1 MMSKKVN
8 TLRMVKVIMGSGRRK
23 SMSCGRR
30 FLRAF
35 TLIEVVVSILII
47 MVLVNGVLGYQ
58 YFSTRDVRLSEVQA
72 SASRL
77 ALLLLESWKG
87 SSGAAGYDPVSQF
100 GSELSIESIAQG
112 PAVPEED
119 AGFTKHGSYGVQ
131 MEGTYFYVTLSN
143 ADAAETLPAILNA
156 AVAWRKDYAAGELA
170 GDESTV
176 RFSCFV
182 IEP

>member
-1 MMSKKVN
+1 
-8 TLRMVKVIMGSGRRK
+8 MGSGRRK
-23 SMSCGRR
+23 SVSCGKR

-72 SASRL
+72 TASRV

-87 SSGAAGYDPVSQF
+87 SHGTAGFNPVSQF
-100 GSELSIESIAQG
+100 DSELSIESIAQG
-112 PAVPEED
+112 PAVPEDE

-143 ADAAETLPAILNA
+143 ADTAETHPAILNA
-156 AVAWRKDYAAGELA
+156 AVAWRKDYAAGELT